1 MRNPRNYAKHVV
13 GLALVLA
20 GVTSWL
26 ALRRGWSQPQPSA
39 LPPKLDQATSM
50 RVSEA
55 YTQLPMHFEA
65 NRGQTDSQVKFLA
78 RGSGYSLFLT
88 ATEAVLAWRKDEGRQ
103 VKDEKKTPASS
114 LTPHP
119 SPGGT
124 LRMRLVGAN
133 STPQVAGIDEL
144 PGQSHY
150 FIGNDPQ
157 RWRTGVSNYAR
168 VQYHDVYPG
177 VDLVYYGNQQQL
189 EYDFILAPDANPNS
203 IQLAFTGADQ
213 LAVDA
218 QGDLVLRTAGGDIR
232 QHKPIIYQN
241 VNGTRQEIAG
251 GYVRRGKHEVGFQVA
266 AYDASRPL
274 VIDPVLVYSTYLG
287 GSGHDEARVAV
298 DAAGNAYVTGR
309 TTSANFPVVNPLQPA
324 YGGGPNDVFVAKLN
338 PTGSALIFVTYL
350 GGSGDDQSGGI
361 GVDASGNVYVAG
373 ITGSPNFPSA
383 NPLQPAIGGAVDA
396 FVTKLNPAG
405 NSLIYSTYLGG
416 SGTDVANR
424 LAVDAAGNAYVTG
437 LTTSTNF
444 PTVNPLQPTNGGG
457 QDAFVAKVNAMGNAL
472 IYSTYL
478 GGSGTESSAG
488 IGVDAAGNAYVAGQ
502 TASPNFPT
510 ANPWQPAYGGGDRD
524 VFVAKLNPTG
534 SALVYSTYLGG
545 SGNDVAQRVVADAAG
560 NAYVTGLTSSTNFP
574 TANPLQA
581 AYGGGPNDAF
591 VVKVNPTGSAL
602 VYSTYLG
609 GSGEDRAFGIAA
621 DAAGNAYVSGL
632 TSSADF
638 PVVNPLQSA
647 YGGGPNDAFVVK
659 VNPTGSA
666 LVYSTYLGGSGDDQ
680 GLGIAVDAAGNAY
693 VAGQTN
699 SPNFPT
705 VNPVQPA
712 FGGGPFDAFIAKLSA
727 DAKSTAVATVS
738 AASFSA
744 SAVASESIVSAFGS
758 GLTTTTL
765 AATSTPLPTSLGRI
779 SVKVKDGSGMER
791 LAPLWF
797 VSPTQINFQIPPG
810 TTVGTAT
817 VTVTNN
823 QATTAV
829 GTVQVTGVA
838 PGIFAANGNGQGVA
852 AALALRVQP
861 GNVQTYEPVA
871 VFDAGQN
878 QFVSRPLDLGPETD
892 QVFLVLFGTGL
903 RYRSSLATVLAK
915 LGGVDGQVIYAGAQ
929 PDLMGLDQVNVRL
942 PRSLIGRGEV
952 EVALMVDGQS
962 ANTVR
967 VNIR

>member
-545 SGNDVAQRVVADAAG
+545 SG
-560 NAYVTGLTSSTNFP
+560 
-574 TANPLQA
+574 
-581 AYGGGPNDAF
+581 
-591 VVKVNPTGSAL
+591 
-602 VYSTYLG
+602 
-609 GSGEDRAFGIAA
+609 EDRAFGIAA